1 MALKLDILK
10 DVKNADSF
18 RSYSYAD
25 LHLDLELN
33 SHMSDKTVG
42 ANKNAQ
48 DLKLSYDE
56 NAIYNSIKNIF
67 NTKKGQK
74 ILAPTFGLDLEQ
86 YLFDNKVTLVDS
98 LFEQNSEE
106 LVRRIQDGL
115 NEDIEFWL
123 PYIIVDNIEV
133 VRTPDQ
139 HLVDVSLNFRVTEQ
153 GANQEIKIIVGEN
166 GMELNNNIL

>member
-56 NAIYNSIKNIF
+56 NAIYNSIKN
-67 NTKKGQK
+67 K
-74 ILAPTFGLDLEQ
+74 
-86 YLFDNKVTLVDS
+86 
-98 LFEQNSEE
+98 
-106 LVRRIQDGL
+106 
-115 NEDIEFWL
+115 
-123 PYIIVDNIEV
+123 
-133 VRTPDQ
+133 
-139 HLVDVSLNFRVTEQ
+139 
-153 GANQEIKIIVGEN
+153 
-166 GMELNNNIL
+166 